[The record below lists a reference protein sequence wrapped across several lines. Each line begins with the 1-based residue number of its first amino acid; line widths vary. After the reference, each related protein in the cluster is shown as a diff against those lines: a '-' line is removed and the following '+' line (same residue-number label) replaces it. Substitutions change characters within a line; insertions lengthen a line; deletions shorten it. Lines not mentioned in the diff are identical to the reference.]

1 LLRVIPE
8 SLSIAVSLS
17 RGFRT
22 SSFCGEGRADHRAAP
37 VERVSLLDDIIS
49 FVGFGGERN
58 MIWIANI
65 VVALVAALHVYF
77 LILEMFLWTKPLGL
91 KTFRN
96 SLEKATDSAVLAANQ
111 GLYNGFLAAGLVWGL
126 VQSNPGFAFQ
136 IKMFFLLCVIV
147 AGVYGAVSVSRRIL
161 WVQAAPAA
169 IALILLWLA

>member
-1 LLRVIPE
+1 MAVSKGGLQYRFVIPGT
-8 SLSIAVSLS
+8 SLTASSAWSVS
-17 RGFRT
+17 
-22 SSFCGEGRADHRAAP
+22 
-37 VERVSLLDDIIS
+37 
-49 FVGFGGERN
+49 GERN

-126 VQSNPGFAFQ
+126 VHSNPGFAFQ

-147 AGVYGAVSVSRRIL
+147 AGVYGAVTVSRRIL